1 MADVEDNSPLG
12 VMNRIRKG
20 FRAKARRL
28 ARKIP
33 RQNIQNLEDN
43 EESYKELEADVQ
55 TFHRN
60 LDRWEEEL
68 PHNGDPVEEED
79 EDEEVDRGDPIYPE
93 VGAGAGYIP
102 ERVTVILDNFQEE
115 INKGCVEFVR
125 FKKAQGRVKQLAIA
139 H

>member
-20 FRAKARRL
+20 IRAKARRL

-43 EESYKELEADVQ
+43 EESYKELEANVR

-60 LDRWEEEL
+60 LDLWEEEL
-68 PHNGDPVEEED
+68 PHDGDPDEEED
-79 EDEEVDRGDPIYPE
+79 KKHF
-93 VGAGAGYIP
+93 
-102 ERVTVILDNFQEE
+102 VILLKKMKRGWEKRL
-115 INKGCVEFVR
+115 INYLR
-125 FKKAQGRVKQLAIA
+125 IRNLIR
-139 H
+139 